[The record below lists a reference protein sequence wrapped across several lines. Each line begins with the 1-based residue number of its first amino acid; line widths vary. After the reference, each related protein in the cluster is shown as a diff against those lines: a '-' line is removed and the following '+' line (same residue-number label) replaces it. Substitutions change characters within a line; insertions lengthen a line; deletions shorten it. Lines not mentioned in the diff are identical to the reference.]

1 MSLALRERARNQIS
15 RETMKIIVTVKQ
27 VPDTAEVR
35 IDPKTNSLVREGVP
49 SILNPEDRNAVETAL
64 ALKEKYGGVVS
75 ALTMGPP
82 QAEDV
87 LEEVIAM
94 GVDEGILLSD
104 RAFAGSDTLITSFIL
119 SRAVM
124 KIGKFDLIICGRQA
138 IDGDTAQVGP
148 QLAGFLDL
156 PQVTYLEDISI
167 DNESA
172 IIKRGLEDCVE
183 EVRVKLPALVTVLSD
198 INQPRYPSLG
208 NVVNACD
215 GTLIKRWS
223 EKDLKIPGSMLGL
236 QASPTGVKKIFEPD
250 RSASGEIIKGDEKQ
264 MAKTLIDKLKALQ
277 VA

>member
-1 MSLALRERARNQIS
+1 LRERAGNQIS

-64 ALKEKYGGVVS
+64 MLREKYGGVVT
-75 ALTMGPP
+75 ALTMGPS

-156 PQVTYLEDISI
+156 PQVTYLEAISI
-167 DNESA
+167 DGESA

-198 INQPRYPSLG
+198 INQPRYPSLC
-208 NVVNACD
+208 NVVKACD

-264 MAKTLIDKLKALQ
+264 MVKTLIDKLKDFQL
-277 VA
+277 V

>member
-64 ALKEKYGGVVS
+64 ALKEKYGGVVT

-104 RAFAGSDTLITSFIL
+104 RAFAGSDTLITSFVL

-148 QLAGFLDL
+148 QLAGFLEL

-167 DNESA
+167 DGESA
-172 IIKRGLEDCVE
+172 IIKRSLEDCVE

-198 INQPRYPSLG
+198 INQPRYPSLC

-250 RSASGEIIKGDEKQ
+250 RSASGEIIKGDEKK
-264 MAKTLIDKLKALQ
+264 MAKTLIDKLKNLQ
-277 VA
+277 LV

>member
-1 MSLALRERARNQIS
+1 
-15 RETMKIIVTVKQ
+15 MKIIVTVKQ

-64 ALKEKYGGVVS
+64 ALKDKYGGVVT

-82 QAEDV
+82 QAEEV

-148 QLAGFLDL
+148 QLAGFLEL

-172 IIKRGLEDCVE
+172 IIKRGLEDCIEV
-183 EVRVKLPALVTVLSD
+183 VRVKLPALVTVLSD
-198 INQPRYPSLG
+198 INQPRYPSLC

-250 RSASGEIIKGDEKQ
+250 RSANGEIIKGDEKQ
-264 MAKTLIDKLKALQ
+264 MAKTLIAKLKALQ
-277 VA
+277 VAL

>member
-1 MSLALRERARNQIS
+1 
-15 RETMKIIVTVKQ
+15 MKIIITVKQ

-64 ALKEKYGGVVS
+64 MLKEKYGGVVM

-124 KIGKFDLIICGRQA
+124 KIGKFDLVICGRQA

-183 EVRVKLPALVTVLSD
+183 KVRVKLPALVTVLSD
-198 INQPRYPSLG
+198 INQPRYPSLC
-208 NVVNACD
+208 NVVSACD

-250 RSASGEIIKGDEKQ
+250 RRASGEIIKGDEKQ
-264 MAKTLIDKLKALQ
+264 MAKTLIAKLKAFQ
-277 VA
+277 VVL

>member
-1 MSLALRERARNQIS
+1 
-15 RETMKIIVTVKQ
+15 MKIIVTVKQ

-64 ALKEKYGGVVS
+64 ALKEKYGGVVA

-104 RAFAGSDTLITSFIL
+104 KAFAGSDTLITSFIL

-138 IDGDTAQVGP
+138 ID
-148 QLAGFLDL
+148 
-156 PQVTYLEDISI
+156 
-167 DNESA
+167 
-172 IIKRGLEDCVE
+172 
-183 EVRVKLPALVTVLSD
+183 
-198 INQPRYPSLG
+198 
-208 NVVNACD
+208 
-215 GTLIKRWS
+215 
-223 EKDLKIPGSMLGL
+223 
-236 QASPTGVKKIFEPD
+236 
-250 RSASGEIIKGDEKQ
+250 
-264 MAKTLIDKLKALQ
+264 
-277 VA
+277 

>member
-1 MSLALRERARNQIS
+1 LKERARNQIL

-64 ALKEKYGGVVS
+64 ALKDKYGGVVT

-82 QAEDV
+82 QAEEV

-148 QLAGFLDL
+148 QLAGFLEL

-183 EVRVKLPALVTVLSD
+183 EVRVKRPALVTVLSD
-198 INQPRYPSLG
+198 INQPRYPSLC
-208 NVVNACD
+208 NVVKACD
-215 GTLIKRWS
+215 GTLIKRWDN
-223 EKDLKIPGSMLGL
+223 KDLKIPGAMLGL

-264 MAKTLIDKLKALQ
+264 MAKMLIDKLKALQ
-277 VA
+277 VV

>member
-1 MSLALRERARNQIS
+1 LRERAGNQIS

-64 ALKEKYGGVVS
+64 MLKEKYGGVVT

-167 DNESA
+167 DGESA

-198 INQPRYPSLG
+198 INQPRYPSLC
-208 NVVNACD
+208 NAVKACD

-264 MAKTLIDKLKALQ
+264 MVKTLIDKLKDLQ
-277 VA
+277 LV

>member
-1 MSLALRERARNQIS
+1 
-15 RETMKIIVTVKQ
+15 MKIIVTVKQ

-64 ALKEKYGGVVS
+64 MLKEKYGGVVT

-124 KIGKFDLIICGRQA
+124 KIGKFDLITCGSSR
-138 IDGDTAQVGP
+138 
-148 QLAGFLDL
+148 
-156 PQVTYLEDISI
+156 
-167 DNESA
+167 
-172 IIKRGLEDCVE
+172 K
-183 EVRVKLPALVTVLSD
+183 PAS
-198 INQPRYPSLG
+198 
-208 NVVNACD
+208 
-215 GTLIKRWS
+215 
-223 EKDLKIPGSMLGL
+223 
-236 QASPTGVKKIFEPD
+236 
-250 RSASGEIIKGDEKQ
+250 
-264 MAKTLIDKLKALQ
+264 
-277 VA
+277 

>member
-64 ALKEKYGGVVS
+64 ALKEKYGGVVT

-198 INQPRYPSLG
+198 INQPRYPSLC

-264 MAKTLIDKLKALQ
+264 MAKTLIDKLKTLQ
-277 VA
+277 VV

>member
-1 MSLALRERARNQIS
+1 LKERARNQIS

-64 ALKEKYGGVVS
+64 MLKEKYGGVVM

-124 KIGKFDLIICGRQA
+124 KIGEFDLIICGRQA

-198 INQPRYPSLG
+198 INQPRYPSLC

-250 RSASGEIIKGDEKQ
+250 RSASGEIMKGDEKQ
-264 MAKTLIDKLKALQ
+264 MAKTLIAKLKALQ

>member
-1 MSLALRERARNQIS
+1 
-15 RETMKIIVTVKQ
+15 MKIIVTVKQ

-64 ALKEKYGGVVS
+64 MLKEKYDGTVT

-82 QAEDV
+82 QAEEV

-104 RAFAGSDTLITSFIL
+104 RAFAGSDTLITAFTL

-156 PQVTYLEDISI
+156 PQVTYLEDILI
-167 DNESA
+167 DKEGA
-172 IIKRGLEDCVE
+172 LIKRALEDYVE

-198 INQPRYPSLG
+198 INQPRYPSLY
-208 NVVNACD
+208 NVANACD
-215 GTLIKRWS
+215 GSLIKYWS
-223 EKDLKIPGSMLGL
+223 AKDLKVPGSMLGL

-250 RSASGEIIKGDEKQ
+250 RGAQGELIKGDAAQ
-264 MAKTLIDKLKALQ
+264 MAKTLIEKLKGLQ
-277 VA
+277 AI

>member
-1 MSLALRERARNQIS
+1 LKERARNQIS

-35 IDPKTNSLVREGVP
+35 IDPKTNSLIREGVP

-64 ALKEKYGGVVS
+64 MLKEKYGGVVT

-82 QAEDV
+82 QAEEV

-124 KIGKFDLIICGRQA
+124 KIEKFDLIICGRQA

-148 QLAGFLDL
+148 QLAGFLEL
-156 PQVTYLEDISI
+156 PQVTYLEDITI
-167 DNESA
+167 DGESA

-198 INQPRYPSLG
+198 INQPRYPSLC
-208 NVVNACD
+208 NVVKACD

-277 VA
+277 VV